1 MMQVV
6 EQEVLIDGFVNFN
19 GPEDDAE
26 DVYDDDFELD
36 EIDSIGDLDDF
47 DDDDDDF

>member
-1 MMQVV
+1 MMAAV
-6 EQEVLIDGFVNFN
+6 ENEALVDEIINFN
-19 GPEDDAE
+19 GPEDDGD

-36 EIDSIGDLDDF
+36 EIDSIGTLEDF